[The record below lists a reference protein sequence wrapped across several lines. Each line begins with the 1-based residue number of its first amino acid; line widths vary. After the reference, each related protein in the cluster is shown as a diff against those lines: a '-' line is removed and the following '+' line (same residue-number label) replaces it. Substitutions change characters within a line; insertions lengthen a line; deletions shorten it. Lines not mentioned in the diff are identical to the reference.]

1 MFSHISLFWSSD
13 FFVSLIICIWFTA
26 CMLLI
31 FKQIIVLQCHFVTL
45 SVRTQYS
52 KITPAAH
59 LQVARSISRV
69 LISSWHLWK
78 TWQLAPAALVCN
90 YFLVTETNLFC
101 PPPLS
106 LRKRNISFTC
116 PGYVGKQWHLCYNI
130 GLFVPNEMTWIH
142 SCCLK
147 RIMIQG

>member
-101 PPPLS
+101 PLLWVYES
-106 LRKRNISFTC
+106 EILVLRVKDMLANSGICVTTLVCLFLMR
-116 PGYVGKQWHLCYNI
+116 WHE
-130 GLFVPNEMTWIH
+130 FIH
-142 SCCLK
+142 AVW
-147 RIMIQG
+147 RE